1 MTDADTQKDTK
12 IVDSKSNDTNA
23 NEDSAKVRADQVQN
37 DISSSACE
45 LILVVVLFCFV
56 LNKL

>member
-37 DISSSACE
+37 ISSSACE

-56 LNKL
+56 FNKL